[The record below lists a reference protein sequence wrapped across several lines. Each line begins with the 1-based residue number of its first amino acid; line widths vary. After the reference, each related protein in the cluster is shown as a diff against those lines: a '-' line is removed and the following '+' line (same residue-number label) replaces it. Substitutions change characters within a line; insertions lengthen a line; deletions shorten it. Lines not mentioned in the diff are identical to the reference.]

1 MSQKK
6 HRRKRRKTN
15 PPKTTHVIEQSPDT
29 LSDTA
34 SAPLS
39 PDTGLE
45 EGAPEKQA
53 AEKRAFEKQAAEKRA
68 FEKQAVEKR
77 APEKQAAEK
86 WAAPQAAPFIPKSKS
101 DFSPGRLIR
110 PALTI
115 AGAAVCL
122 LVIMYFNAR
131 MAGSYPG
138 AGILSSLRGKSAETY
153 SPAPE
158 ESPSSANTVK
168 APAAETE
175 ADRQKAVTMSENAAV
190 EKTDGSTSQTAETAR
205 EAEEESEEEYED
217 EEYYEEEYEYEEEEY
232 EDEDEEYYEEEEEY
246 YEEEEE
252 YEYLEGELI
261 DDFE

>member
-45 EGAPEKQA
+45 EG
-53 AEKRAFEKQAAEKRA
+53 
-68 FEKQAVEKR
+68 

-246 YEEEEE
+246 
-252 YEYLEGELI
+252 EYLEGELI

>member
-6 HRRKRRKTN
+6 HRRKKRKTN

-53 AEKRAFEKQAAEKRA
+53 AEKRAFEKQAVEKRA
-68 FEKQAVEKR
+68 AEKQAVEKR
-77 APEKQAAEK
+77 
-86 WAAPQAAPFIPKSKS
+86 AAPQAAPFIPKSKS

-217 EEYYEEEYEYEEEEY
+217 EEYYEEEYEYEYEEEEY
-232 EDEDEEYYEEEEEY
+232 EDEDEEY